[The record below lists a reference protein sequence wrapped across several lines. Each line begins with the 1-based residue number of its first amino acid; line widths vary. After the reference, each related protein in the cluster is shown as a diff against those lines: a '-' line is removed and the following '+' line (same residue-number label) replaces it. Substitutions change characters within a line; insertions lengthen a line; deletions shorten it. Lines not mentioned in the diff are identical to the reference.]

1 MSETS
6 STTPHRI
13 LIVDDHAIVR
23 QGIALLLSRQADFEI
38 CGEAGTYEDALAAM
52 ASLKPDAALIDIT
65 LKDRSG
71 LDLVRE
77 AKQIHPDVKA
87 LVLSMH
93 DEEDYAER
101 ALKAGALGYVM
112 KEHADEVVVEA
123 LRKVLRGEVYLSP
136 MMNTRMIRQMIHGE
150 VESAEETGLSSLTDR
165 EKEIFLLIGKGLS
178 TKRIA
183 DQLNLS
189 GRTVEV
195 HRAHIKRKMQC
206 DDLAQLLREA
216 IRFAESQS

>member
-1 MSETS
+1 MPDASPS
-6 STTPHRI
+6 PHRI

-23 QGIALLLSRQADFEI
+23 QGIALLLTRQPDFEV
-38 CGEAGTYEDALAAM
+38 CGEAGSYEEGLAAI
-52 ASLKPDAALIDIT
+52 AALKPDAVLVDIT

-77 AKQIHPDVKA
+77 AKERDPAVKT
-87 LVLSMH
+87 LILSMH

-136 MMNTRMIRQMIHGE
+136 LMNTRMIRQMIQGE
-150 VESAEETGLSSLTDR
+150 NVSEEETGIGSLTDR
-165 EKEIFLLIGKGLS
+165 EKEIFLLMGRGLS

-183 DQLNLS
+183 EQLDLS
-189 GRTVEV
+189 ARTVEV

-216 IRFAESQS
+216 IRFAESQV

>member
-1 MSETS
+1 MPDASPS
-6 STTPHRI
+6 PHRI

-23 QGIALLLSRQADFEI
+23 QGIALLLTRQPDFEV
-38 CGEAGTYEDALAAM
+38 CGEAGSYEEGLAAI
-52 ASLKPDAALIDIT
+52 AALKPDAVLVDIT

-77 AKQIHPDVKA
+77 AKERDPAIKT
-87 LVLSMH
+87 LILSMH

-136 MMNTRMIRQMIHGE
+136 LMNTRMIRQMIQGE
-150 VESAEETGLSSLTDR
+150 NVSEEETGIGSLTDR
-165 EKEIFLLIGKGLS
+165 EKEIFLLMGRGLS

-183 DQLNLS
+183 EQLDLS
-189 GRTVEV
+189 ARTVEV

-216 IRFAESQS
+216 IRFAESQV

>member
-1 MSETS
+1 MPDASP
-6 STTPHRI
+6 TPHRI

-23 QGIALLLSRQADFEI
+23 QGIALLLTRQPDFEV
-38 CGEAGTYEDALAAM
+38 CGEAGSYEEGLAAI
-52 ASLKPDAALIDIT
+52 AALKPDAVLVDIT

-77 AKQIHPDVKA
+77 AKERDPAVKT
-87 LVLSMH
+87 LILSMH

-136 MMNTRMIRQMIHGE
+136 LMNTRMIRQMIQGE
-150 VESAEETGLSSLTDR
+150 NVSEEETGIGSLTDR
-165 EKEIFLLIGKGLS
+165 EKEIFLLMGRGLS

-183 DQLNLS
+183 EQLDLS
-189 GRTVEV
+189 ARTVEV

-216 IRFAESQS
+216 IRFAESQV

>member
-1 MSETS
+1 MPDASP
-6 STTPHRI
+6 TPHRI

-23 QGIALLLSRQADFEI
+23 QGIALLLTRQPDFEV
-38 CGEAGTYEDALAAM
+38 CGEAGSYEEGLAAI
-52 ASLKPDAALIDIT
+52 AALKPDAVLVDIT

-77 AKQIHPDVKA
+77 AKERDPAVKT
-87 LVLSMH
+87 LILSMH

-136 MMNTRMIRQMIHGE
+136 LMNTRMIRQMIQGE
-150 VESAEETGLSSLTDR
+150 SVSEEETGIGSLTDR
-165 EKEIFLLIGKGLS
+165 EKEIFLLMGRGLS

-183 DQLNLS
+183 EQLDLS
-189 GRTVEV
+189 ARTVEV

-216 IRFAESQS
+216 IRFAESQV

>member
-1 MSETS
+1 MSDAS
-6 STTPHRI
+6 PSPHRI

-23 QGIALLLSRQADFEI
+23 QGIALLLTRQPDFVV
-38 CGEAGTYEDALAAM
+38 CGEAGTYEEGLDAIE
-52 ASLKPDAALIDIT
+52 SLKPDAVLVDIT
-65 LKDRSG
+65 LKERSG

-77 AKQIHPDVKA
+77 AKERDPALKA
-87 LVLSMH
+87 LILSMH

-123 LRKVLRGEVYLSP
+123 LRKILKGEVYLSP
-136 MMNTRMIRQMIHGE
+136 MMNTRMIRQMIRGE
-150 VESAEETGLSSLTDR
+150 DEMAEETGIGSLTDR
-165 EKEIFLLIGKGLS
+165 EKEIFLLMGKGLS

-183 DQLNLS
+183 EQLDLS

-216 IRFAESQS
+216 IRFAESQV